1 MLSRRCLLLVLWG
14 LTWLGLPVSA
24 LATNEAPYKDR
35 TVVLVSVDGLAN
47 FYLDDPR
54 ADMPTIRRLAAEG
67 ARADAMVTV
76 FPSVTWC
83 AHATLSTGVWPNR
96 HGVLANDYIDRN
108 TKQKVTLLCDPV
120 FDKEQILQSPTI
132 YDVAH
137 AAGLVT
143 AGVLWP
149 VTRNARTLHFSAP
162 DMPGDTA
169 WSDFGTPAWIQELR
183 AAGLP
188 VDSHGRWCREAA
200 GGVPRDWLYVRMARQ
215 LLLQHQPNLI
225 MIHLVEP
232 DHVQHRTGPRSDDA
246 YWCASYSDDRI
257 RDLVEAIAASPR
269 AKSTYL
275 IVVSDHG
282 FFPFEKVIQPNVLL
296 RQAGLLSVTD
306 GKPVPEKAWCMSQ
319 GGAAGIYI
327 FDTQQREELIETLRQ
342 AFQAVEGIQAVL
354 IGKDIE
360 SAGQKTGQDDPRC
373 PDIWLAAEKGYSFSE
388 TATGNDVVVTRSG
401 VGGTHGYLPDHP
413 DMWAMC
419 IIWGPGIKP
428 GTRLGK
434 VQIVDIAPTIA
445 ALLGVDL
452 PHADGRVLVNPK

>member
-1 MLSRRCLLLVLWG
+1 MLPRRNFVLVLG
-14 LTWLGLPVSA
+14 VLAWLGLPNWG
-24 LATNEAPYKDR
+24 LAASEVPYKDR
-35 TVVLVSVDGLAN
+35 TVILVSIDGLAN

-54 ADMPTIRRLAAEG
+54 ADIPTIRRLAAEG

-120 FDKEQILQSPTI
+120 FDKDQILQTPTI

-169 WSDFGTPAWIQELR
+169 WSDFGTPAWIQELK

-188 VDSHGRWCREAA
+188 VDSHGRWCREAG

-257 RDLVEAIAASPR
+257 RDLVEAIASSPR

-275 IVVSDHG
+275 VIVSDHG

-296 RQAGLLSVTD
+296 RQAGLISVND

-327 FDTQQREELIETLRQ
+327 FDTQQRDQLMEQLRQ
-342 AFQAVEGIQAVL
+342 AFQSVEGIQAVL
-354 IGKDIE
+354 TGKE
-360 SAGQKTGQDDPRC
+360 VEALGQKTAQADPRC

-388 TATGNDVVVTRSG
+388 TTTGDEVVTTRSG
-401 VGGTHGYLPDHP
+401 LGGTHGYLPDQP

-419 IIWGPGIKP
+419 VIWGPGIKP

-445 ALLGVDL
+445 TLLGVEL
-452 PHADGRVLVNPK
+452 PDADGRALVKPN